1 LREGSIY
8 PVSSPDSPPLA
19 STNVLNLWQLNQIA
33 LVVERWW
40 GAVKLRSSAVYR
52 AAVRPSSRQERPLRC
67 RKLAAVVA
75 ARKQVAVGVRGHLAS
90 RATFITAQA

>member
-8 PVSSPDSPPLA
+8 PDSAPDSPPLA

-40 GAVKLRSSAVYR
+40 GAVKLRSTA
-52 AAVRPSSRQERPLRC
+52 
-67 RKLAAVVA
+67 VA
-75 ARKQVAVGVRGHLAS
+75 AISNANSYVGGFS
-90 RATFITAQA
+90 PP